1 MGATPH
7 DALPEAPD
15 PAELAALH
23 QLLDEQAAQLG
34 VAAVRRALGLT
45 PVLSL
50 VRDDA
55 QYHLDSGSGAAAYD
69 GPSGALV
76 LGVPR
81 KKTQPTEVNWL
92 GGKVELKVIV

>member
-1 MGATPH
+1 M
-7 DALPEAPD
+7 
-15 PAELAALH
+15 
-23 QLLDEQAAQLG
+23 
-34 VAAVRRALGLT
+34 
-45 PVLSL
+45 LSL

-81 KKTQPTEVNWL
+81 KKNQPTEVNWL